1 MRPDQ
6 RWSRAMARAWHT
18 RDGQP
23 CPTSCEACRAVI
35 ARAWHGHGALLPG
48 MARRGPSI
56 GRDGGWSVG
65 GSAVHNHSNRSAM
78 RLKRPRRAG
87 RIIVSRAR
95 LTSLDRSVAGANTT
109 QHA

>member
-6 RWSRAMARAWHT
+6 RGRWSRAMARAWHT

-65 GSAVHNHSNRSAM
+65 GTIPVLTAHSQ
-78 RLKRPRRAG
+78 KPYF
-87 RIIVSRAR
+87 
-95 LTSLDRSVAGANTT
+95 TQGA
-109 QHA
+109 